1 MGASTHITLL
11 NVYKY
16 GTIFSD
22 SYTVDQRTNWEK
34 KKDAHDMDLRHST
47 IHWLHKVVK
56 TLVVAFSHSSGVE
69 VEHDWENM

>member
-34 KKDAHDMDLRHST
+34 KRCTWHGLEAQYHS
-47 IHWLHKVVK
+47 LHKVVK
-56 TLVVAFSHSSGVE
+56 ALVVAFSHSSGVE